1 MNTGTDENQKED
13 NWNDDSD
20 RVKISALAGFHAEV
34 VSSLSPFIVGNQE
47 LIELILIA
55 LLSEGH
61 ILIEGLPGTAK
72 TTIAK
77 AIALVTGCEFARIQ
91 GAVDLQ
97 PADMIGVRIYDQ
109 QSCEF
114 TLRKGP
120 VFTNVLLADEMNRV
134 HPKAQSAFIEAMSE
148 RQATIDGITL
158 PVPRPFI
165 VIATQN
171 SFELEGTFPLIEAQR
186 DRFMFSIVLSPLS
199 SDEELEVIKRAS
211 SGALTWSRFAERLK
225 PVTAPEE
232 LQATINK
239 VSEVRMEDPIHK
251 YIRDIII
258 ATRNHPDIG
267 LGASSRASIS
277 FVKGGKGAAA
287 LAGRTYVIPDDIRK
301 IAQSVL
307 IHRLY
312 LTREAEIE
320 GIRPADII
328 RDILSRIEVP

>member
-1 MNTGTDENQKED
+1 MNTKEHHVNGMHHSD
-13 NWNDDSD
+13 NEQFSLLADLHH
-20 RVKISALAGFHAEV
+20 KIIKQ
-34 VSSLSPFIVGNQE
+34 LSGFIVGNRD
-47 LIELILIA
+47 LIELICIA

-97 PADMIGVRIYDQ
+97 PADMIGVRIYDPEKR
-109 QSCEF
+109 EF
-114 TLRKGP
+114 SLRKGP

-158 PVPRPFI
+158 QVPRPFI

-186 DRFMFSIVLSPLS
+186 DRFMFSINISPLNP
-199 SDEELEVIKRAS
+199 DEELEVIKRAD
-211 SGALTWSRFAERLK
+211 SGALTWNSFVSTLI
-225 PVTAPEE
+225 PVTSPDRLLE
-232 LQATINK
+232 LIDM
-239 VSEVRMEDPIHK
+239 VSQVRMEDPIHR

-277 FVKGGKGAAA
+277 FVKGSKGAAA
-287 LAGRTYVIPDDIRK
+287 LDGRSYVIPDDVK
-301 IAQSVL
+301 KVALPVL
-307 IHRLY
+307 MHRLY

-328 RDILSRIEVP
+328 QEILSRVEVP

>member
-1 MNTGTDENQKED
+1 MTARDVDKNFEYSGDEED
-13 NWNDDSD
+13 N
-20 RVKISALAGFHAEV
+20 SALARLHTAV
-34 VSSLSPFIVGNQE
+34 VSTLSPFIVGNQD

-55 LLSEGH
+55 LIAEGH

-77 AIALVTGCEFARIQ
+77 AIAMVTGCEFARIQ

-114 TLRKGP
+114 NLRKGP
-120 VFTNVLLADEMNRV
+120 IFTNVLLADEMNRV

-186 DRFMFSIVLSPLS
+186 DRFMFSIGISPLS
-199 SDEELEVIKRAS
+199 PDEELSVIKRAS
-211 SGALTWSRFAERLK
+211 DGTLTWNRFAETLR
-225 PVTAPEE
+225 PVTSPGC
-232 LQATINK
+232 LQAAIDR
-239 VSEVRMEDPIHK
+239 VSRVRMEDPVHR

-277 FVKGGKGAAA
+277 FVKGAKGAAA
-287 LAGRTYVIPDDIRK
+287 LAGRTYVIPDDVKK
-301 IAQSVL
+301 IALSVL

-320 GIRPADII
+320 GVRPGDII
-328 RDILSRIEVP
+328 TDIMGRIEVP

>member
-1 MNTGTDENQKED
+1 MTSRDVDQSIGQ
-13 NWNDDSD
+13 D
-20 RVKISALAGFHAEV
+20 RGEANRSELARLHTAVASA
-34 VSSLSPFIVGNQE
+34 LSPFIVGNQD

-55 LLSEGH
+55 LLAEGH

-77 AIALVTGCEFARIQ
+77 AIARVTGCGFARIQ

-114 TLRKGP
+114 NLRKGP
-120 VFTNVLLADEMNRV
+120 IFTNILLADEMNRV

-158 PVPRPFI
+158 PLPRPFI

-186 DRFMFSIVLSPLS
+186 DRFMFSIRISPLNP
-199 SDEELEVIKRAS
+199 DEELTVIKRAS
-211 SGALTWSRFAERLK
+211 DGTLTWNRFAETLR
-225 PVTAPEE
+225 PVTSPKD
-232 LQATINK
+232 LQTSIDQ
-239 VSEVRMEDPIHK
+239 VSQVRMEDPVHR

-267 LGASSRASIS
+267 LGASSRASIA
-277 FVKGGKGAAA
+277 FVKGAKGAAA
-287 LAGRTYVIPDDIRK
+287 LAGRTYVIPDDVKK
-301 IAQSVL
+301 IASSVL

-320 GIRPADII
+320 GVRPGDILM
-328 RDILSRIEVP
+328 DILSRIEVP

>member
-1 MNTGTDENQKED
+1 MNPASENNLGDETNLPD
-13 NWNDDSD
+13 GN
-20 RVKISALAGFHAEV
+20 L
-34 VSSLSPFIVGNQE
+34 SSLAELHTAIIDTLSGFIVGNQE
-47 LIELILIA
+47 LMELILIA
-55 LLSEGH
+55 LLAEGH

-77 AIALVTGCEFARIQ
+77 AIALVTGCQFARIQ

-97 PADMIGVRIYDQ
+97 PADMIGVRIYDP

-114 TLRKGP
+114 SLRKGP

-186 DRFMFSIVLSPLS
+186 DRFMFSIGVSPLNPE
-199 SDEELEVIKRAS
+199 EELDVIKRAS
-211 SGALTWSRFAERLK
+211 SGLLTWNTFASGLVPATSPDRLL
-225 PVTAPEE
+225 AS
-232 LQATINK
+232 INL
-239 VSEVRMEDPIHK
+239 VSQVRMEDPIHR

-258 ATRNHPDIG
+258 ATRTHPDIG

-277 FVKGGKGAAA
+277 FVQGAKGAAA
-287 LAGRTYVIPDDIRK
+287 LAGRSFVIPDDVK
-301 IAQSVL
+301 KVALSVL
-307 IHRLY
+307 MHRLY

-320 GIRPADII
+320 GIRPSDII
-328 RDILSRIEVP
+328 TGILERTEVL